1 MQPVDTRPG
10 SLEDFRSTSIQS
22 LRDPYSCRYP
32 HYGGGTHH
40 GLGKTWRKLPLKLL
54 NTEEYTLNL
63 GIITFIKD
71 NLTLGN
77 RLSEF
82 FYGVMMVAIITGL
95 INNGLPPSQNTL
107 RLLLIAA
114 LGVNLSWGII
124 DGVTSMYG
132 GLVNRADYL
141 RIANTFREDTD
152 NAEKRALVVKSLQG
166 TIVEN
171 LSGDDQSKVVDMIG
185 AGEGVTGQRFAATRA
200 DWNIAIAIILID
212 FILVFPVVIPYFLFD
227 TVRLAVFVSHTV
239 AILFMA
245 GVAVVW
251 ARYLGLNTLKAG
263 IIIALIT
270 FFAIYSTYIIGW

>member
-1 MQPVDTRPG
+1 
-10 SLEDFRSTSIQS
+10 
-22 LRDPYSCRYP
+22 
-32 HYGGGTHH
+32 
-40 GLGKTWRKLPLKLL
+40 LPLKLL